1 MNQINILDR
10 GKKVNSLRDTSLECL
25 HISSAF
31 LMLFI
36 HGHKSGVEGGRIN
49 SIHPN
54 LSSLPTH
61 RSPGQSPAS
70 CTELSENNNKLH
82 TEPHRPV
89 ADHSRSWVLLVRL
102 KYLVPTEKK
111 VICHWGMQS
120 VQYSGFSQQ

>member
-1 MNQINILDR
+1 M
-10 GKKVNSLRDTSLECL
+10 NSLRDTSLECL

-82 TEPHRPV
+82 TEPHRPQV
-89 ADHSRSWVLLVRL
+89 ADRSQSRVLLVRL

-111 VICHWGMQS
+111 SQFSILVGR
-120 VQYSGFSQQ
+120 FSQQ